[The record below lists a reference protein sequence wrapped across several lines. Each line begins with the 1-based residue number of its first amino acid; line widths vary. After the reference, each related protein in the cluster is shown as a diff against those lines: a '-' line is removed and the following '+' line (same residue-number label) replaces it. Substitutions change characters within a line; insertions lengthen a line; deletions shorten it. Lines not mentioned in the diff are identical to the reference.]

1 MLYLSGADVNAET
14 REGLTAAYFCLFS
27 GHASFLKELLNHGV
41 DLNKQYKELRRT
53 LLHYSALGGHEKM
66 IKVLLRRNA
75 DTEIHAGERGFTP
88 LHLAT
93 RMGQEKA
100 VATLLKYGAKDRK
113 SVV

>member
-1 MLYLSGADVNAET
+1 
-14 REGLTAAYFCLFS
+14 
-27 GHASFLKELLNHGV
+27 
-41 DLNKQYKELRRT
+41 
-53 LLHYSALGGHEKM
+53 M

-100 VATLLKYGAKDRK
+100 VATLLKYGANIEATSSEGYTSLHHAARCGQCDVGKMLVANGAEVNAVSGKTNKWLDDEI
-113 SVV
+113 